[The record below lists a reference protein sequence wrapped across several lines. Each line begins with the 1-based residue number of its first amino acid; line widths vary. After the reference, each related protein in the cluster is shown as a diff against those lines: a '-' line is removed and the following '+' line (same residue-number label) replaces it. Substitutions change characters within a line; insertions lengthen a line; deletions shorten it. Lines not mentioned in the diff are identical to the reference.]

1 LFTHRLT
8 RRTAVTG
15 LGSSLVLTALSP
27 VRSQANDAEIASAIR
42 ELFGDARPQ
51 TGRITLSLPS
61 LAESGNSVPL
71 TVSIDSPMTESDHV
85 RRVCIFA
92 NRNPRPFIAAVIFG
106 PKSGKAMFSTNM
118 RLSGTQDVIAMAQM
132 SDGRLW
138 TEQARVMVTVGAC
151 DSLQMRY

>member
-1 LFTHRLT
+1 M
-8 RRTAVTG
+8 G
-15 LGSSLVLTALSP
+15 LGSGLVLIALSP
-27 VRSQANDAEIASAIR
+27 VRSQANDAETVSAIR

-85 RRVCIFA
+85 RRVCLFA
-92 NRNPRPFIAAVIFG
+92 NRNPRPLIAAMIFG
-106 PKSGKAMFSTNM
+106 PNAGKAAFSTNM

-132 SDGRLW
+132 SDGALW
-138 TEQARVMVTVGAC
+138 TEQARVMVTIGAC

>member
-1 LFTHRLT
+1 MGLSSGIVLI
-8 RRTAVTG
+8 AV
-15 LGSSLVLTALSP
+15 SP
-27 VRSQANDAEIASAIR
+27 VRSQANDAETVSAIR
-42 ELFGDARPQ
+42 ELFGNARPQ

-85 RRVCIFA
+85 RRVCLFA
-92 NRNPRPFIAAVIFG
+92 NRNPRPLIATMIFG
-106 PKSGKAMFSTNM
+106 PNAGKAEFSTNM
-118 RLSGTQDVIAMAQM
+118 RLSGTQDVIALAQM

-138 TEQARVMVTVGAC
+138 TERAQVMVTIGAC